1 MLSTF
6 DWLEVLIVPG
16 SFFLNNQ
23 SHVRPFQA
31 KNKNWW
37 IQARKWEDIIII
49 QTLVIAGYKG

>member
-23 SHVRPFQA
+23 SHLRPFQA

-49 QTLVIAGYKG
+49 QTLIIAG

>member
-23 SHVRPFQA
+23 SHLRPFQA

-37 IQARKWEDIIII
+37 IQARKCEDIIIL
-49 QTLVIAGYKG
+49 QTLLIAGYKE